1 MKSFEIKITGNAKSL
16 VDSIKSSQSAM
27 DALIKG
33 IDKADK
39 KLEVLTQTG
48 SHLSNIDKQLA
59 KLKTDYPDIFEKI
72 FPNID
77 SQINES
83 MKPILQMPE
92 LVEQIMTKVVQK
104 MKSIDNGVLK
114 VTDDDIKEL
123 GNDMRLLGE
132 TLHLEKLD
140 MGFLDGTAKAETK
153 IKRLIDVMG
162 RLVEAYYN
170 VNMATTNVD
179 VENIAQKKNGLKKS
193 KGNIKTSPVDDE
205 ENMKKE
211 LSELEKYQQ
220 ILKVINGEDI
230 KLKTTKK
237 DDLEQ
242 LKLLVAQFDEATNA
256 IKRFEAARDTD
267 SDKYKEALAEQYR
280 LAVLL
285 KNTMDDVADNGSE
298 KAVNFISSQ
307 TEKFG
312 AYSRAEELIKT
323 GFGPNLTKDIGEIFT
338 KKIEKASFSYD
349 RLTESVER
357 FYEILQKVNNDDNLT
372 DEETDALYEE
382 AEKIKNTFTSLDIRT
397 KDFFE
402 KLSLGVINTKEVIQ
416 ELTKML
422 GIELPAAMDKP
433 EEKIQKL
440 LPTSEGL
447 EKLRIIPDGDQKA
460 RISEYAEEYRVILK
474 LLEKGNIESKETVQ
488 ALRERARTLKNIIKD
503 VNPGDTTLD
512 KLLTDGYGISKDTAN
527 TVASA
532 KLSSK
537 FQIDAFKSE
546 NISNDARQEAINL
559 IHQEIVAE
567 NQLAQKKKEELEDAK
582 IKAKENE
589 EARIAAEAEAK
600 AAKEAAEA
608 ARLQAEEKEKAR
620 LAAEAEA
627 KLAHSQSNVSS
638 NNKILLYRYGRTDF
652 SDKDFAY
659 SDTMGEIVDSLKIGF
674 GGFGD
679 GMYSVVGSAVSD
691 IVQSMTKPT
700 DSNHDYFE
708 IDASKYK
715 LFINQTEEEASR
727 LQSFLMNLQKFV
739 LSAGDFRGFDD
750 DIANIDNNSLFN
762 EAKSI
767 FKQFDMKQDE
777 FNSWIQQMKQIVVD
791 NKLDSNGKFNTEDAE
806 FLKSH
811 NFGTRFMQKLGY
823 EGIVNKTGNV
833 EFDGMAQ
840 GSVIFDPNY
849 EEIIKYLEETGN
861 KSKWAADLLK
871 LFKQEAV
878 EATSSTENGDA
889 AGSSFEWLNDGVE
902 KAKRTLEEFRLLQN
916 EILGKS
922 ATAEGGSMDG
932 EAIGRYTERVETAKA
947 KLDELAKQS
956 LLTADQIKEA
966 NDIYETTIG
975 NLESKS
981 RANNDFYNNLA
992 ADNGKEPDGSYDSGY
1007 DKGYNDAYNNTR
1019 ADVEDELASLRTQ
1032 LAEARADL
1040 SRTQTSID
1048 SGTPIDTSVELQSLE
1063 KLRAKLEEVKN
1074 AIIAKNKAFNDEGT
1088 IVGQVVGKEV
1098 NALSILLTRIND
1110 VSDAITQLINNINSS
1125 SEISTGL
1132 SNVNIN
1138 VNGKVGE
1145 GSSSVDVSS
1154 ITSAIKEAIYS
1165 KDITKAGYTKLTDFN
1180 QAFDIKYD
1188 LDTEDIQYITSKLN
1202 GEIFDT
1208 IEEAMAEFNRSYKDL
1223 FINKNDYLD
1232 ILSKE
1237 DLFSKIENN
1246 SNNDDWARVVVD
1258 AINTQGN
1265 NIVQALKIIPS
1276 QNASDTINEAE
1287 LIKAFQIVAQSVAHD
1302 INPRDFF
1309 QGIIDGTIV
1318 PEQNLAQAMQTLGM
1332 LSNDLKATF
1341 SLADTGMR
1349 NLGVAI
1355 AENIV
1360 IPSRPASL
1368 DETKELAPL
1377 LDKAVD
1383 LGAAVPRI
1391 LSSFNDAEKVI
1402 ELQTRMSGKNLRS
1415 SKFNP
1420 EDLINATDKQI
1431 DGLLNTLEALSK
1443 VGLFPDF
1450 TGDNILFD
1458 KNKGFSLVDVGS
1470 KFEGWMHGNVDTFEG
1485 MVEYLKDYIYQ
1496 LASDNP
1502 FDGSKA
1508 TLSEEQAEL
1517 FNRRLSNRAA
1527 LAPEDRL
1534 VNFDTIRAQNE
1545 VQKGE
1550 GVNVKITPIMDE
1562 GAIAQVVTENVAN
1575 TPVTVKIN
1583 PEIDNQDST
1592 DKGNQIP
1599 QQKAAYDSI
1608 NNLEGAIDSTTSA
1621 INDKTQAFDNE
1632 LETVQRVIQQ
1642 EIQELDN
1649 LLNKI
1654 NDVTGA
1660 VNANA
1665 EAFQAEGNAVSES
1678 VKQATKIKEETK
1690 KKDTFDTDKEN
1701 LISVVSEYEKS
1712 LSGVQF
1718 IPDDALNKVSEM
1730 QAKLKDITNSNDLAK
1745 WKSEWDLL
1753 TESIESARKEQEE
1766 LIFEKQKNQLTG
1778 IKNTLSNSYKS
1789 AKIDATNVPEEL
1801 QEVKTGYEDIV
1812 ARINTCIKQ
1821 RKILTEEEVAG
1832 FAKEAATIKQVLD
1845 AYTEKTKVQTKNSS
1859 AYGSAFVKNATNKY
1873 DRLYSIATNDEFGV
1887 SPAVVTKAQELK
1899 SVYEQ
1904 IVSLNKSFAN
1914 TNPSEEQRI
1923 AFNRLTDEFNET
1935 YSALDKIIKSSRKL
1949 AQSGSN
1955 IFELYNDGKTEFDLS
1970 SEEGRMTALK
1980 EAVNFMSEG
1989 KAQIGEFNR
1998 ECTALNYTVKNSDG
2012 TFTEFTARIN
2022 EAGTAII
2029 ETTGKTQK
2037 STTMFG
2043 RFFDELKRK
2052 ARGIATYLISI
2063 TSFQSVWQEIRQ
2075 GITYIK
2081 EIDSALTELKKVTD
2095 ETDETYEKFLDTASK
2110 VGSEIGSTIADFTN
2124 ATADFARLGYSIEEA
2139 TKLAEAASIYK
2150 NVGDGIDSVAQATE
2164 SIISTMKAFGIEA
2177 DNSMAIVDKFNEVGN
2192 NFAISSTGIG
2202 EALQR
2207 SASALYESGNT
2218 LDESIGLITAANS
2231 VIQNP
2236 EQVGTALKT
2245 LSLRLRGAKVELE
2258 EAGEDVDG
2266 MADSVSSLQAK
2277 LLALTHGK
2285 VDIMADASTFK
2296 NTTQILREMSK
2307 AWEDM
2312 TDIERSAALELMGG
2326 KRQAN
2331 ILASI
2336 IKNYDTVDSVIE
2348 SSINSQNSAYE
2359 ENIKWMDSIEGR
2371 INKFTNALQSMWK
2384 NAINSD
2390 AVKNIISFGTA
2401 IVELIDKVGLL
2412 PSILTAAS
2420 AALSLFK
2427 GQNIF
2432 VNLNKD
2438 NNGKPGIITELIQKV
2453 KEGVPAIKEFNSL
2466 QSAEEQ
2472 AKFLNS
2478 LKETNPELASYI
2490 IKTTESA
2497 DVTKKNG
2504 VVVNNA
2510 KVSQGGYRKA
2520 LVLTKA
2526 ETIGLKI
2533 ATAALNAAITMAVSA
2548 LISFAISGITKLI
2561 NKQKDLRQSAE
2572 ETINAYK
2579 DAQNTL
2585 KSNKNTI
2592 NEISSDYE
2600 RLSKGVDDFGNN
2612 ISLTTDEYKKYNEIT
2627 NKIADMFPEMISGY
2641 TKEGNAILLCKGN
2654 VEELTKAYEAAAQ
2667 AARQAAIAGGNDVFD
2682 SAKEEYNSNPSVS
2695 WEGTGLKQKQKLA
2708 NKLVELANQGTEEEI
2723 QKFFNDL
2730 NAGNIEIDGE
2740 KYSNIE
2746 LDALFKDAGIDIY
2759 DFKSWWDDSIDVDKY
2774 KEKMRSLESFI
2785 KTSVTKINT
2794 ETSKV
2799 RSILSAYLGEDED
2812 YAKLDDETKSII
2824 NNIVSQLDSEF
2835 IFSFDNIDSLYN
2847 WISENIVG
2855 AFKDN
2860 GGKVQDA
2867 ISDFLKIDTSKLS
2880 VSDYKKEIENFKK
2893 ILSDSGISEEAQQQ
2907 ILSAFKIDDSSLTTD
2922 INHIKSLLS
2931 DKVDDIDSK
2940 INSLSVK
2947 DIQIAGEIP
2956 TTTLNSWDEL
2966 IEKIKE
2972 AKVANI
2978 GDFNIS
2984 DYSDSISSLSENI
2997 GVLQA
3002 ALEKLNSGQFT
3013 MDDYVKLIKDFPKL
3027 AKGVDVS
3034 SKSFKGLTSNLV
3046 RAIKASPKSMVK
3058 DLKALKLQLMQTGR
3072 STSDIDQLIYSL
3084 EHMPEDALDSM
3095 ITKYSTLADTI
3106 TEATEA
3112 QNELKAAMEENP
3124 NEGFETRGEAM
3135 DYMKEAMS
3143 RGEIGSESNLWNV
3156 AEKYGF
3162 TFDSAKSI
3170 NENADALAKF
3180 IATREK
3186 WFKQDD
3192 DGNYTYEGTEDFIKK
3207 VDAAVASMPELQ
3219 ELMKW
3224 DYNESTGV
3232 LDFDFKNKD
3241 WDQIVKYLS
3250 TCEGLIGLTSDEWA
3264 DMLVQVGQYFNIDW
3278 SNYNDE
3284 LEYLKKIT
3292 TEDTDNKTKVEKY
3305 GSAMQE
3311 YFGKDSSIDLANRP
3325 MVSSSKMKAKG
3336 WDVEDGSYATVFSG
3350 SYSNEGETAAI
3361 TVTPI
3366 LPDGEILTEE
3376 ELTKYATEIVNGAD
3390 PATYEFEVNGKTY
3403 TGEDIILAKHNGKD
3417 PIEEAKEYGQ
3427 ALHEAQEEY
3436 DKLRDTLNINT
3447 TIDEKGIEGLS
3458 EIKEIQ
3464 SAIQK
3469 NADGTTIIDEQAFRK
3484 ALTSAE
3490 YTEDQVNLII
3500 DKIKSLNSEV
3510 FASDTFNLNKI
3521 FTTVSTTPV
3530 IDQLLEIQELQGAIK
3545 KDAKT
3550 GLAVIDTDMFT
3561 SVLSEA
3567 GYTKTQIDELIQKI
3581 QEYENVVSVAGNT
3594 DPLGL
3599 NGASLSIDAL
3609 KASLST
3615 LGVSF
3620 DDTFGTWFDGKRD
3633 LEINVPDLVSTL
3645 KEKGWTEEA
3654 IRSYCEQLSKTNI
3667 EGFNIKVNSQEID
3680 EALAKSD
3687 DVPEEKT
3694 TNYEVTG
3701 EGATTLAGIDNT
3713 WTEVTKDKTTN
3724 YTIYE
3729 TTVKELK
3736 DKTKFNLFDPS
3747 TWADGSANV
3756 SGTANAQGN
3765 WGIPEDET
3773 SLVGELGPELLVRN
3787 GKWTTI
3793 GENGAEFT
3801 DVKKGDIIFN
3811 HKQTEE
3817 LLKNGHITGRG
3828 KAYANGT
3835 AYLEG
3840 GGTYA
3845 RYGFSGNGG
3854 YTKYD
3859 VNNSIVDSFGNA
3871 ADSISD
3877 AADKFEEVFDWFEVL
3892 LEEIENNISLMNAK
3906 LENAVGIS
3914 VKKGI
3919 YSEIIN
3925 TEQFKL
3931 QELYEGVKL
3940 YSDYANKLL
3949 AKVPDK
3955 YKEMAQNGAVAITDF
3970 LGEANEEVVDSIN
3983 NYREWAKKVS
3993 DLNQQ
3998 IEETK
4003 KTIHDT
4009 HVEAQNMIKDEYDN
4023 RISLITST
4031 NDRIQET
4038 IDLLDEE
4045 GKRSS
4050 AVMYEEMIK
4059 NSTKQLSE
4067 LQNKRA
4073 EMQNKLD
4080 EAVSLGPVNG
4090 VEKYSSQW
4098 YEMVNVISDVDSEIN
4113 DCKVALEGFQNSI
4126 NQLHWDNFEK
4136 FIDAIDNV
4144 GTEISNLGDLI
4155 DEEDVVDEIGNWT
4168 KKGITALGLY
4178 AQEMERAKYRAE
4190 QYGKEIEYLN
4200 QEYAAGKY
4208 SVDEYNEKI
4217 QELKD
4222 GQWDSIK
4229 SYESAKKSIIDL
4241 NKTRVEAIK
4250 DGIQKEIDA
4259 YSELID
4265 KKKEE
4270 LSLQKD
4276 AHDFSKQVAEQQ
4288 KNVADLQKK
4297 LAVMAG
4303 DNSASAIAQKKKLQA
4318 ELSAA
4323 KQELEEL
4330 YYNHSVEKQQEAL
4343 DKSLENYQYNK
4354 QDEMDALD
4362 ESLKNEEQVISD
4374 SYATIAANTESVA
4387 QTLAEIASQ
4396 YGITLSDSV
4405 TKPWLDGANAIGT
4418 YQEQLDTSMS
4428 SFTQQLEALKKMYAD
4443 LQAQADSTGRSMVDA
4458 INSNKS
4464 KTESSTYTPPQ
4475 STQPSTPSQPSK
4487 PSAPSA
4493 GSSVTV
4499 KKSATNFSRDGG
4511 NGTRMQSWVPGS
4523 TFTVYKVSG
4532 SEVLIGRN
4540 GGYTGWVRLSDIEG
4554 YAKGTKGV
4562 TNDQLAMLDEL
4573 GEELVLHAGKDG
4585 KLQFLT
4591 KGTSVIPSDITENLM
4606 KLGSLDPRQVLD
4618 NNRPSIGA
4626 PHIINNNMEIN
4637 MEIAEVVHIDHADN
4651 SSIPDITKAVQK
4663 QMDAYMKNIN
4673 QGLKR
4678 YTR

>member
-48 SHLSNIDKQLA
+48 SHLSDIDKQLA

-92 LVEQIMTKVVQK
+92 LVEQVMTKVVQK

-256 IKRFEAARDTD
+256 VKRFEAAKDTN

-280 LAVLL
+280 IAVLL

-312 AYSRAEELIKT
+312 AYSRAEDLIKK

-382 AEKIKNTFTSLDIRT
+382 AEKIKNTFASLDIRT

-402 KLSLGVINTKEVIQ
+402 NLSLGVINTKEVIQ
-416 ELTKML
+416 EITKMF

-627 KLAHSQSNVSS
+627 KVAHSQSNVSS

-691 IVQSMTKPT
+691 IVQSMTNPT

-715 LFINQTEEEASR
+715 LFINQTEEEAER

-922 ATAEGGSMDG
+922 AAAEGGSMDG
-932 EAIGRYTERVETAKA
+932 EAIGRYTERVEAAKA
-947 KLDELAKQS
+947 KLDELVKQS

-966 NDIYETTIG
+966 NDIYETAIG
-975 NLESKS
+975 NLDDKS
-981 RANNDFYNNLA
+981 RTNKEHYDNLSK
-992 ADNGKEPDGSYDSGY
+992 NTGSEPAGSYDSGY
-1007 DKGYNDAYNNTR
+1007 DRGYYDAR
-1019 ADVEDELASLRTQ
+1019 
-1032 LAEARADL
+1032 
-1040 SRTQTSID
+1040 
-1048 SGTPIDTSVELQSLE
+1048 
-1063 KLRAKLEEVKN
+1063 
-1074 AIIAKNKAFNDEGT
+1074 
-1088 IVGQVVGKEV
+1088 
-1098 NALSILLTRIND
+1098 
-1110 VSDAITQLINNINSS
+1110 SDADSELDNLQKQL
-1125 SEISTGL
+1125 
-1132 SNVNIN
+1132 
-1138 VNGKVGE
+1138 
-1145 GSSSVDVSS
+1145 
-1154 ITSAIKEAIYS
+1154 
-1165 KDITKAGYTKLTDFN
+1165 
-1180 QAFDIKYD
+1180 
-1188 LDTEDIQYITSKLN
+1188 
-1202 GEIFDT
+1202 
-1208 IEEAMAEFNRSYKDL
+1208 
-1223 FINKNDYLD
+1223 
-1232 ILSKE
+1232 
-1237 DLFSKIENN
+1237 
-1246 SNNDDWARVVVD
+1246 
-1258 AINTQGN
+1258 
-1265 NIVQALKIIPS
+1265 
-1276 QNASDTINEAE
+1276 NEAE
-1287 LIKAFQIVAQSVAHD
+1287 
-1302 INPRDFF
+1302 
-1309 QGIIDGTIV
+1309 
-1318 PEQNLAQAMQTLGM
+1318 
-1332 LSNDLKATF
+1332 
-1341 SLADTGMR
+1341 
-1349 NLGVAI
+1349 
-1355 AENIV
+1355 
-1360 IPSRPASL
+1360 
-1368 DETKELAPL
+1368 
-1377 LDKAVD
+1377 
-1383 LGAAVPRI
+1383 
-1391 LSSFNDAEKVI
+1391 
-1402 ELQTRMSGKNLRS
+1402 
-1415 SKFNP
+1415 
-1420 EDLINATDKQI
+1420 
-1431 DGLLNTLEALSK
+1431 
-1443 VGLFPDF
+1443 
-1450 TGDNILFD
+1450 
-1458 KNKGFSLVDVGS
+1458 
-1470 KFEGWMHGNVDTFEG
+1470 
-1485 MVEYLKDYIYQ
+1485 
-1496 LASDNP
+1496 
-1502 FDGSKA
+1502 
-1508 TLSEEQAEL
+1508 AEL

-1562 GAIAQVVTENVAN
+1562 GAIAQVVAENVAN

-1712 LSGVQF
+1712 LSDVQF

-1980 EAVNFMSEG
+1980 EAVNFMSDG

-4651 SSIPDITKAVQK
+4651 SSILDITKAVQK

>member
-92 LVEQIMTKVVQK
+92 LVEQTMTKVVQK
-104 MKSIDNGVLK
+104 MKAIDNGTLK
-114 VTDDDIKEL
+114 ATDDDIKEL
-123 GNDMRLLGE
+123 GNDMRILGE
-132 TLHLEKLD
+132 TLHLENLD
-140 MGFLDGTAKAETK
+140 MSFLDGTAKAETK

-162 RLVEAYYN
+162 KLVETYFN
-170 VNMATTNVD
+170 VNRAAANVD
-179 VENIAQKKNGLKKS
+179 MGEVTPKKKS
-193 KGNIKTSPVDDE
+193 KDEDKSELTVNALRKKVEEIK
-205 ENMKKE
+205 N
-211 LSELEKYQQ
+211 LSEKALDDDDAFDLMDKKIQSL
-220 ILKVINGEDI
+220 IKMFKV
-230 KLKTTKK
+230 
-237 DDLEQ
+237 
-242 LKLLVAQFDEATNA
+242 
-256 IKRFEAARDTD
+256 
-267 SDKYKEALAEQYR
+267 S
-280 LAVLL
+280 
-285 KNTMDDVADNGSE
+285 DDVAAKLD
-298 KAVNFISSQ
+298 
-307 TEKFG
+307 
-312 AYSRAEELIKT
+312 EELQNID
-323 GFGPNLTKDIGEIFT
+323 N
-338 KKIEKASFSYD
+338 
-349 RLTESVER
+349 SVE
-357 FYEILQKVNNDDNLT
+357 
-372 DEETDALYEE
+372 ETM
-382 AEKIKNTFTSLDIRT
+382 S
-397 KDFFE
+397 
-402 KLSLGVINTKEVIQ
+402 KLE
-416 ELTKML
+416 KML
-422 GIELPAAMDKP
+422 GNQFPKAIGNAADAADDAGK
-433 EEKIQKL
+433 KIQKL

-527 TVASA
+527 TVAST

-878 EATSSTENGDA
+878 DATSSIENGDA
-889 AGSSFEWLNDGVE
+889 AGSSFELLNDGVE

-992 ADNGKEPDGSYDSGY
+992 TDTGKEPDGSYDSGY

-1232 ILSKE
+1232 VLSKE

-1302 INPRDFF
+1302 IEPRDFF

-1318 PEQNLAQAMQTLGM
+1318 PEKNLAQAMQTLGM

-1355 AENIV
+1355 TENIV
-1360 IPSRPASL
+1360 IPSRPAYL

-1391 LSSFNDAEKVI
+1391 LSSFNDVGKVI
-1402 ELQTRMSGKNLRS
+1402 ELQTRMPGTNLRS

-1496 LASDNP
+1496 LASDSS

-1545 VQKGE
+1545 VQEGE

-1562 GAIAQVVTENVAN
+1562 GAIAQVVAENVAN

-1599 QQKAAYDSI
+1599 QQKAADDSI

-1665 EAFQAEGNAVSES
+1665 ESFQAEGNAVSES

-1998 ECTALNYTVKNSDG
+1998 ECTTLNYTVKNSDG

-2110 VGSEIGSTIADFTN
+2110 VGSEIGSTIANFTD

-2359 ENIKWMDSIEGR
+2359 ENIKWMDSIEGKMT
-2371 INKFTNALQSMWK
+2371 KFNNAVQSLWQDTLGS
-2384 NAINSD
+2384 NAIKD
-2390 AVKNIISFGTA
+2390 VVDLGTVLVKILDTIGV
-2401 IVELIDKVGLL
+2401 I
-2412 PSILTAAS
+2412 PSILGGIAIYFTAIKKNNPITMFKDLMNTIQNFSTAVTNVQTLSKAGVVFDSNSVSTYAAAVSDLS
-2420 AALSLFK
+2420 AKQQALALSSAGLTK
-2427 GQNIF
+2427 QQVAEVLAKNGCSEATIKQAVAEASLATAKATTNTITGEQLL
-2432 VNLNKD
+2432 NLAAEKD
-2438 NNGKPGIITELIQKV
+2438 
-2453 KEGVPAIKEFNSL
+2453 IKLS
-2466 QSAEEQ
+2466 EQ
-2472 AKFLNS
+2472 AVTWLTANAEAELTREKILAAIASKDLAEADGMALLAMSGLSAGAKGLGAS
-2478 LKETNPELASYI
+2478 LKTLFLSNPVGLALMAVTAITGVVSAVKRAGEK
-2490 IKTTESA
+2490 IKQTTEE
-2497 DVTKKNG
+2497 TKRAAQEVIDKYNE
-2504 VVVNNA
+2504 A
-2510 KVSQGGYRKA
+2510 KQA
-2520 LVLTKA
+2520 L
-2526 ETIGLKI
+2526 G
-2533 ATAALNAAITMAVSA
+2533 
-2548 LISFAISGITKLI
+2548 
-2561 NKQKDLRQSAE
+2561 
-2572 ETINAYK
+2572 
-2579 DAQNTL
+2579 
-2585 KSNKNTI
+2585 SNKSTI
-2592 NEISSDYE
+2592 DEISSEY
-2600 RLSKGVDDFGNN
+2600 RSLANGVDEFGNN
-2612 ISLTTDEYKKYNEIT
+2612 ISLTTDQYKRYNEIT
-2627 NKIADMFPEMISGY
+2627 NKIADMFPEMVSGF
-2641 TKEGNAILLCKGN
+2641 TAEGNAIISNKGK
-2654 VEELTKAYEAAAQ
+2654 VEELTKAYEEQAK
-2667 AARQAAIAGGNDVFD
+2667 AARNAIILGADNVFTSAKSDMDDLNEQIKAYELARQMMNGALSVEEAGDATYGGSQYLREKAIKILEDIGFEKYTGTYAGG
-2682 SAKEEYNSNPSVS
+2682 
-2695 WEGTGLKQKQKLA
+2695 GTYQSYGLKRKYNQATQEYEDAYTYEEKQVYAQRRNTFELQYNNILGERETILGKV
-2708 NKLVELANQGTEEEI
+2708 NKVME
-2723 QKFFNDL
+2723 
-2730 NAGNIEIDGE
+2730 
-2740 KYSNIE
+2740 
-2746 LDALFKDAGIDIY
+2746 
-2759 DFKSWWDDSIDVDKY
+2759 
-2774 KEKMRSLESFI
+2774 
-2785 KTSVTKINT
+2785 
-2794 ETSKV
+2794 
-2799 RSILSAYLGEDED
+2799 AYLGNSMIYSEMSD
-2812 YAKLDDETKSII
+2812 KVKSMV
-2824 NNIVSQLDSEF
+2824 NTIVSQLDPADFDYDDEKMYAYINSSILQPIYENKDNVQNALLNLLEIDSSAPAKAYSSEVSNNF
-2835 IFSFDNIDSLYN
+2835 KELIDAGIIDEKIKNKLMDQMFPDLKNIGIMQSKVKEKIQDGQKDLVDNLSVQDLKIAYNIDASNISFDELQRQINAIKPQIEKSIVQTYDTIKESIEKFNDVQKQTEEIMLDNTQVTQEYKDSL
-2847 WISENIVG
+2847 
-2855 AFKDN
+2855 
-2860 GGKVQDA
+2860 
-2867 ISDFLKIDTSKLS
+2867 TSL
-2880 VSDYKKEIENFKK
+2880 
-2893 ILSDSGISEEAQQQ
+2893 GISEADLSSCFYENNKLVVKNVGRLKQLVKASKTNISTQTVLARAQARLKYKDLYKQ
-2907 ILSAFKIDDSSLTTD
+2907 IVALTSGQL
-2922 INHIKSLLS
+2922 NNAKANR
-2931 DKVDDIDSK
+2931 VK
-2940 INSLSVK
+2940 IN
-2947 DIQIAGEIP
+2947 
-2956 TTTLNSWDEL
+2956 TL
-2966 IEKIKE
+2966 
-2972 AKVANI
+2972 
-2978 GDFNIS
+2978 
-2984 DYSDSISSLSENI
+2984 Y
-2997 GVLQA
+2997 
-3002 ALEKLNSGQFT
+3002 
-3013 MDDYVKLIKDFPKL
+3013 
-3027 AKGVDVS
+3027 
-3034 SKSFKGLTSNLV
+3034 
-3046 RAIKASPKSMVK
+3046 
-3058 DLKALKLQLMQTGR
+3058 
-3072 STSDIDQLIYSL
+3072 
-3084 EHMPEDALDSM
+3084 
-3095 ITKYSTLADTI
+3095 
-3106 TEATEA
+3106 
-3112 QNELKAAMEENP
+3112 
-3124 NEGFETRGEAM
+3124 
-3135 DYMKEAMS
+3135 
-3143 RGEIGSESNLWNV
+3143 
-3156 AEKYGF
+3156 
-3162 TFDSAKSI
+3162 
-3170 NENADALAKF
+3170 
-3180 IATREK
+3180 
-3186 WFKQDD
+3186 
-3192 DGNYTYEGTEDFIKK
+3192 
-3207 VDAAVASMPELQ
+3207 Q
-3219 ELMKW
+3219 EM
-3224 DYNESTGV
+3224 
-3232 LDFDFKNKD
+3232 
-3241 WDQIVKYLS
+3241 
-3250 TCEGLIGLTSDEWA
+3250 
-3264 DMLVQVGQYFNIDW
+3264 
-3278 SNYNDE
+3278 
-3284 LEYLKKIT
+3284 
-3292 TEDTDNKTKVEKY
+3292 
-3305 GSAMQE
+3305 
-3311 YFGKDSSIDLANRP
+3311 
-3325 MVSSSKMKAKG
+3325 
-3336 WDVEDGSYATVFSG
+3336 
-3350 SYSNEGETAAI
+3350 
-3361 TVTPI
+3361 
-3366 LPDGEILTEE
+3366 
-3376 ELTKYATEIVNGAD
+3376 
-3390 PATYEFEVNGKTY
+3390 
-3403 TGEDIILAKHNGKD
+3403 
-3417 PIEEAKEYGQ
+3417 
-3427 ALHEAQEEY
+3427 
-3436 DKLRDTLNINT
+3436 
-3447 TIDEKGIEGLS
+3447 
-3458 EIKEIQ
+3458 

-3469 NADGTTIIDEQAFRK
+3469 VISRYSLLEQQLSEVAKTYSDFEEAQSFDSDNDYMSKTEDMLTAAIKAYETADLGTETAQISIK
-3484 ALTSAE
+3484 ALVPDVEFEGLETVDEKAEKAHEYITETLNKYFTLEFDDDGAIQSAE
-3490 YTEDQVNLII
+3490 MKLGNLRKFIEDALSKNVFIGEDWQHFEWSDEFLAGLENAP
-3500 DKIKSLNSEV
+3500 DKLQYFADKMNVTKEVALAAMQEIKNKDAEWLNGDYGSLFDQIVPETLDAKLQGTITKLAELNV
-3510 FASDTFNLNKI
+3510 QFANGKLSQEEYKASTKQLNE
-3521 FTTVSTTPV
+3521 
-3530 IDQLLEIQELQGAIK
+3530 QLLEQQKAASDACQSFIEINGKMDESQK
-3545 KDAKT
+3545 KLEEYQKQLSS
-3550 GLAVIDTDMFT
+3550 GTD
-3561 SVLSEA
+3561 SNGNKLKD
-3567 GYTKTQIDELIQKI
+3567 YQITQINEQYNKELKNYEGYLEEKKELENKYGLMT
-3581 QEYENVVSVAGNT
+3581 EYTVSVA
-3594 DPLGL
+3594 LEQ
-3599 NGASLSIDAL
+3599 NGINVD
-3609 KASLST
+3609 
-3615 LGVSF
+3615 
-3620 DDTFGTWFDGKRD
+3620 
-3633 LEINVPDLVSTL
+3633 EINTELTNVKQNIQETFSSDNFKGAKQALEDTYGVIAKINDNGDIEYSVTDKTSDDQKKTL
-3645 KEKGWTEEA
+3645 EELGA
-3654 IRSYCEQLSKTNI
+3654 LNSDGTVNI
-3667 EGFNIKVNSQEID
+3667 ECLYAGLTDEQKAEVDKLETLQDKKNLID
-3680 EALAKSD
+3680 YYLSMD
-3687 DVPEEKT
+3687 
-3694 TNYEVTG
+3694 
-3701 EGATTLAGIDNT
+3701 GIDT
-3713 WTEVTKDKTTN
+3713 VQTAIDKLSDTLN
-3724 YTIYE
+3724 NIYE
-3729 TTVKELK
+3729 LLQTSPMFKANVDQGTKNTLDGLL
-3736 DKTKFNLFDPS
+3736 DKVS
-3747 TWADGSANV
+3747 SWVGEHWANFKVSVSRIFGGGKKGGDQESNGTANV
-3756 SGTANAQGN
+3756 SGSAHATGN
-3765 WGIPEDET
+3765 WGLKQNEHDA
-3773 SLVGELGPELLVRN
+3773 LVGELGME
-3787 GKWTTI
+3787 TI
-3793 GENGAEFT
+3793 VDPHTGRYYTVGNNGAELV
-3801 DVKKGDIIFN
+3801 DLPKNAIVFN

-3817 LLKNGHITGRG
+3817 LFKNGHINSRG
-3828 KAYANGT
+3828 KAYA
-3835 AYLEG
+3835 E
-3840 GGTYA
+3840 
-3845 RYGFSGNGG
+3845 
-3854 YTKYD
+3854 
-3859 VNNSIVDSFGNA
+3859 GNA
-3871 ADSISD
+3871 HVTFYPKHSISSQWEGTGYSSWDDNTYSIDSAADDISD

-3914 VKKGI
+3914 AKKGI

-3983 NYREWAKKVS
+3983 NYREWAKNVS

-4009 HVEAQNMIKDEYDN
+4009 HVESQNMIKDEYDN
-4023 RISLITST
+4023 RISLITAT

-4050 AVMYEEMIK
+4050 VVMYEEMIK

-4098 YEMVNVISDVDSEIN
+4098 YEMVNAISDVDSEIN

-4208 SVDEYNEKI
+4208 SVDEYNEKL

-4229 SYESAKKSIIDL
+4229 SYEAAKKSIIDL

-4297 LAVMAG
+4297 LTVMAG

-4323 KQELEEL
+4323 QQELEEL

-4343 DKSLENYQYNK
+4343 DKSLENYQDNK
-4354 QDEMDALD
+4354 QNEMDALD

-4418 YQEQLDTSMS
+4418 YKEQLDTSMS
-4428 SFTQQLEALKKMYAD
+4428 YFTQQLEALKKMYAD
-4443 LQAQADSTGRSMVDA
+4443 LQAQADSTGKSMIDA

-4493 GSSVTV
+4493 GASVTV

>member
-104 MKSIDNGVLK
+104 MKAIDSGTLK
-114 VTDDDIKEL
+114 ATDDDIKEL
-123 GNDMRLLGE
+123 GNDMRILGE
-132 TLHLEKLD
+132 TLHLENLD
-140 MGFLDGTAKAETK
+140 MSFLDGTAKAETK
-153 IKRLIDVMG
+153 IKRLIDTMG
-162 RLVEAYYN
+162 RLVDAYFNVNRAAAN
-170 VNMATTNVD
+170 VNMGEVLT
-179 VENIAQKKNGLKKS
+179 KKKEPKKS
-193 KGNIKTSPVDDE
+193 KNK
-205 ENMKKE
+205 
-211 LSELEKYQQ
+211 
-220 ILKVINGEDI
+220 
-230 KLKTTKK
+230 
-237 DDLEQ
+237 
-242 LKLLVAQFDEATNA
+242 
-256 IKRFEAARDTD
+256 
-267 SDKYKEALAEQYR
+267 
-280 LAVLL
+280 
-285 KNTMDDVADNGSE
+285 
-298 KAVNFISSQ
+298 
-307 TEKFG
+307 
-312 AYSRAEELIKT
+312 
-323 GFGPNLTKDIGEIFT
+323 
-338 KKIEKASFSYD
+338 
-349 RLTESVER
+349 
-357 FYEILQKVNNDDNLT
+357 
-372 DEETDALYEE
+372 
-382 AEKIKNTFTSLDIRT
+382 
-397 KDFFE
+397 
-402 KLSLGVINTKEVIQ
+402 
-416 ELTKML
+416 
-422 GIELPAAMDKP
+422 DKP
-433 EEKIQKL
+433 ELTVDALRKKVEEIKDLSKKSFDDDEAFDLMDKKIQSLIKMFKVSDDIAAKLDEELQSVDNSIEETMSKLEKLLGNQFPKAMGNAADAADDAGKKIQKL

-447 EKLRIIPDGDQKA
+447 EKLRIVPDGDQKA

-488 ALRERARTLKNIIKD
+488 ALRERAKTLKNIIKD
-503 VNPGDTTLD
+503 VNPGDITLD

-532 KLSSK
+532 KLFSK

-627 KLAHSQSNVSS
+627 KVAHSQSNVSS

-679 GMYSVVGSAVSD
+679 GMYSVVGSAVKD
-691 IVQSMTKPT
+691 IVQSMTNPT

-715 LFINQTEEEASR
+715 LFINQTEEEAER

-889 AGSSFEWLNDGVE
+889 AGSSFELLNDGVE

-966 NDIYETTIG
+966 NDIYETAIG
-975 NLESKS
+975 NLEGKS
-981 RANNDFYNNLA
+981 RTNNEHIEDLE
-992 ADNGKEPDGSYDSGY
+992 GREQVGSYDSGY
-1007 DKGYNDAYNNTR
+1007 DRGYYDAR
-1019 ADVEDELASLRTQ
+1019 SEADSELDNLRKQ
-1032 LAEARADL
+1032 LNEAEAELNRAK
-1040 SRTQTSID
+1040 TSMD

-1145 GSSSVDVSS
+1145 GASSVDVSS

-1232 ILSKE
+1232 VLSKE

-1246 SNNDDWARVVVD
+1246 SNNDDWARVIVD

-1402 ELQTRMSGKNLRS
+1402 ELQTRMSGTNLRS

-1431 DGLLNTLEALSK
+1431 DGLLNTIEALSK

-1470 KFEGWMHGNVDTFEG
+1470 KFEGWMNGNVDTFEG
-1485 MVEYLKDYIYQ
+1485 MVEYLKDYIYT
-1496 LASDNP
+1496 LASDST

-1678 VKQATKIKEETK
+1678 VKQTAKP
-1690 KKDTFDTDKEN
+1690 KEN
-1701 LISVVSEYEKS
+1701 
-1712 LSGVQF
+1712 
-1718 IPDDALNKVSEM
+1718 NKVSNTSTAATA
-1730 QAKLKDITNSNDLAK
+1730 AKAK
-1745 WKSEWDLL
+1745 QDGILNAINKEISKSY
-1753 TESIESARKEQEE
+1753 TS
-1766 LIFEKQKNQLTG
+1766 TG
-1778 IKNTLSNSYKS
+1778 ISVL
-1789 AKIDATNVPEEL
+1789 DEVPEEL
-1801 QEVKTGYEDIV
+1801 ASTKTAYDDLIDKINDYKSKGVALSDDIINGLKEE
-1812 ARINTCIKQ
+1812 ARAIKA
-1821 RKILTEEEVAG
+1821 VM
-1832 FAKEAATIKQVLD
+1832 D
-1845 AYTEKTKVQTKNSS
+1845 AYAEKTKQQAKSDKKESSEKQKPSYKNSVMNS
-1859 AYGSAFVKNATNKY
+1859 LQKKY
-1873 DRLYSIATNDEFGV
+1873 FQSYSIATGEEFAI
-1887 SPAVVTKAQELK
+1887 SPSVISAAEKLK
-1899 SVYEQ
+1899 STWEELNR
-1904 IVSLNKSFAN
+1904 LNKEIGN
-1914 TNPSEEQRI
+1914 TKPTEEQEI
-1923 AFNRLTDEFNET
+1923 AFNRLTDEFNQARKE
-1935 YSALDKIIKSSRKL
+1935 LDGIISSTRKL
-1949 AQSGSN
+1949 SEKSLGTFNLFDA
-1955 IFELYNDGKTEFDLS
+1955 EGKSEFDLTNI
-1970 SEEGRMTALK
+1970 EDRKRALL
-1980 EAVNFMSEG
+1980 EAVNTLSEG
-1989 KAQIGEFNR
+1989 KAKIGDFDAAYKE
-1998 ECTALNYTVKNSDG
+1998 LSYTVKNADG
-2012 TFTEFTARIN
+2012 KWVDMKASIN
-2022 EAGTAII
+2022 AAGTAI
-2029 ETTGKTQK
+2029 EVVAGKTK
-2037 STTMFG
+2037 SRTSAIGQFI
-2043 RFFDELKRK
+2043 DQLKGK
-2052 ARGIATYLISI
+2052 FKSIAQYLISMAGY
-2063 TSFQSVWQEIRQ
+2063 QEIIQQVRK
-2075 GITYIK
+2075 GIQYVK

-2095 ETDETYEKFLDTASK
+2095 ETDETYAQFLKTASQ

-2124 ATADFARLGYSIEEA
+2124 ATADFARLGYSISEA
-2139 TKLAEAASIYK
+2139 TELAKAASVYK
-2150 NVGDGIDSVAQATE
+2150 NVGDGIENVAQATE

-2177 DNSMAIVDKFNEVGN
+2177 EDSMEIVDKFNEVGN

-2218 LDESIGLITAANS
+2218 IDESIALITAANS
-2231 VIQNP
+2231 VVQNP

-2266 MADSVSSLQAK
+2266 MATSVSSLQEK

-2285 VDIMADASTFK
+2285 VNIMADATTFK
-2296 NTTQILREMSK
+2296 NTTQILREMST

-2312 TDIERSAALELMGG
+2312 TDIERASALELMGG

-2336 IKNYDTVDSVIE
+2336 IKNYDTVDNVIE
-2348 SSINSQNSAYE
+2348 TSLNSQNSAYE
-2359 ENIKWMDSIEGR
+2359 ENIKWMDSIEGKVT
-2371 INKFTNALQSMWK
+2371 KFTNTVQTMWK
-2384 NAINSD
+2384 NELGSD
-2390 AVKNIISFGTA
+2390 AIKTVVDIGTA
-2401 IVELIDKVGLL
+2401 LVKVVDLLGVIPTSLGAIVG
-2412 PSILTAAS
+2412 AMS
-2420 AALSLFK
+2420 AIK
-2427 GQNIF
+2427 GQNLF
-2432 VNLNKD
+2432 VNLNKGND
-2438 NNGKPGIITELIQKV
+2438 GKLGIITELIQKV

-2478 LKETNPELASYI
+2478 LKETNPELANYI
-2490 IKTTESA
+2490 TKIMESS
-2497 DVTKKNG
+2497 DVTNKNG
-2504 VVVNNA
+2504 VVTNNA
-2510 KVSQGGYRKA
+2510 EASQVGY
-2520 LVLTKA
+2520 TKSLA
-2526 ETIGLKI
+2526 KTTAQTMGLKI
-2533 ATAALNAAITMAVSA
+2533 ATVALNAAITMGIGL
-2548 LISFAISGITKLI
+2548 LISFAVSGITKLI
-2561 NKQKDLRQSAE
+2561 NKQKELKKSAE
-2572 ETINAYK
+2572 EIINTYN
-2579 DAQNTL
+2579 DA
-2585 KSNKNTI
+2585 KSKLRNNKAAI
-2592 NEISSDYE
+2592 DEISSDYE

-2667 AARQAAIAGGNDVFD
+2667 AARQAAIAGGNDVFE
-2682 SAKEEYNSNPSVS
+2682 SSKKEYSNNPNNTLGG
-2695 WEGTGLKQKQKLA
+2695 ETGTVNKKILA
-2708 NKLVELANQGTEEEI
+2708 NKLIELVNNGNEEELQQFI
-2723 QKFFNDL
+2723 GNL
-2730 NAGNIEIDGE
+2730 EREAAGVEIDG
-2740 KYSNIE
+2740 KKF
-2746 LDALFKDAGIDIY
+2746 FKVNLIDTLEDAGIEIPWNKEINAEDIQNGLQKLQS
-2759 DFKSWWDDSIDVDKY
+2759 FVKS
-2774 KEKMRSLESFI
+2774 
-2785 KTSVTKINT
+2785 SVTKINT

-2799 RSILSAYLGEDED
+2799 KSILSAYLGEDEN
-2812 YAKLDDETKSII
+2812 YAKLDDKTKSIVD
-2824 NNIVSQLDSEF
+2824 NIVSQLDSEF

-2907 ILSAFKIDDSSLTTD
+2907 ILSAFKIDDDSIKAEIDPLV
-2922 INHIKSLLS
+2922 NHTKSILK
-2931 DKVDDIDSK
+2931 DEFDNKVDDLTISDLKIIDT
-2940 INSLSVK
+2940 L
-2947 DIQIAGEIP
+2947 DIPEG
-2956 TTTLNSWDEL
+2956 TLLTWDEL
-2966 IEKIKE
+2966 LGKIQEVKSKMQSPIVNTYSSNKESVESLTEASTILNEATSDGVQLTNEQGESLKKLIGTQEGYSDAIDETNGYVVKNATLLRRLIAQKKEEQRATIRAAKSYAQLQYKNTTKQLYQLVAAMKNEYQANGKVSTSTLKNVEALRAQIAELKKTTHEYAILELKLSDVTNAYQEFEDAKNTDSELSYGDSMIEMLNTINDGFKTGQVGTEAFRTAVEALVPSSVYSDLDNFNDRMVAIHDYIDKNPLFADWFTIKDGEFSITQKNIQAFVEDAQKSGAFTQSDANGNFFLADDINSIDKFVDKINKGAEGAGITKE
-2972 AKVANI
+2972 AVIAMLTE
-2978 GDFNIS
+2978 F
-2984 DYSDSISSLSENI
+2984 
-2997 GVLQA
+2997 
-3002 ALEKLNSGQFT
+3002 
-3013 MDDYVKLIKDFPKL
+3013 
-3027 AKGVDVS
+3027 
-3034 SKSFKGLTSNLV
+3034 SKYD
-3046 RAIKASPKSMVK
+3046 ASW
-3058 DLKALKLQLMQTGR
+3058 
-3072 STSDIDQLIYSL
+3072 SDILSDLTTNSFDKEINKCT
-3084 EHMPEDALDSM
+3084 DALDNAL
-3095 ITKYSTLADTI
+3095 LAQENFIRSGGDLNSDEWKTI
-3106 TEATEA
+3106 CDNVEKAKIELDNATESANNNATTWIQLETLYSATTGEMKLTQLQADKLA
-3112 QNELKAAMEENP
+3112 QA
-3124 NEGFETRGEAM
+3124 
-3135 DYMKEAMS
+3135 
-3143 RGEIGSESNLWNV
+3143 IGLISEDQHITI
-3156 AEKYGF
+3156 E
-3162 TFDSAKSI
+3162 
-3170 NENADALAKF
+3170 
-3180 IATREK
+3180 
-3186 WFKQDD
+3186 
-3192 DGNYTYEGTEDFIKK
+3192 DGAIKLTQEQCDILNQK
-3207 VDAAVASMPELQ
+3207 LQ
-3219 ELMKW
+3219 ELEEPSIMTIQTN
-3224 DYNESTGV
+3224 Y
-3232 LDFDFKNKD
+3232 
-3241 WDQIVKYLS
+3241 DQIV
-3250 TCEGLIGLTSDEWA
+3250 A
-3264 DMLVQVGQYFNIDW
+3264 
-3278 SNYNDE
+3278 
-3284 LEYLKKIT
+3284 
-3292 TEDTDNKTKVEKY
+3292 
-3305 GSAMQE
+3305 
-3311 YFGKDSSIDLANRP
+3311 
-3325 MVSSSKMKAKG
+3325 
-3336 WDVEDGSYATVFSG
+3336 
-3350 SYSNEGETAAI
+3350 
-3361 TVTPI
+3361 
-3366 LPDGEILTEE
+3366 
-3376 ELTKYATEIVNGAD
+3376 
-3390 PATYEFEVNGKTY
+3390 
-3403 TGEDIILAKHNGKD
+3403 
-3417 PIEEAKEYGQ
+3417 
-3427 ALHEAQEEY
+3427 
-3436 DKLRDTLNINT
+3436 
-3447 TIDEKGIEGLS
+3447 
-3458 EIKEIQ
+3458 
-3464 SAIQK
+3464 
-3469 NADGTTIIDEQAFRK
+3469 
-3484 ALTSAE
+3484 
-3490 YTEDQVNLII
+3490 
-3500 DKIKSLNSEV
+3500 
-3510 FASDTFNLNKI
+3510 
-3521 FTTVSTTPV
+3521 
-3530 IDQLLEIQELQGAIK
+3530 
-3545 KDAKT
+3545 
-3550 GLAVIDTDMFT
+3550 
-3561 SVLSEA
+3561 
-3567 GYTKTQIDELIQKI
+3567 QIDELQR
-3581 QEYENVVSVAGNT
+3581 Y
-3594 DPLGL
+3594 
-3599 NGASLSIDAL
+3599 IDDKL
-3609 KASLST
+3609 TPKEE
-3615 LGVSF
+3615 
-3620 DDTFGTWFDGKRD
+3620 K
-3633 LEINVPDLVSTL
+3633 EIEAKYNITN
-3645 KEKGWTEEA
+3645 KEEA
-3654 IRSYCEQLSKTNI
+3654 KAQINDVLNPEKNEIELKYNITKTSDEQTQGDI
-3667 EGFNIKVNSQEID
+3667 EKLKDWEANGVKFKVSAEID
-3680 EALAKSD
+3680 EDAS
-3687 DVPEEKT
+3687 
-3694 TNYEVTG
+3694 N
-3701 EGATTLAGIDNT
+3701 
-3713 WTEVTKDKTTN
+3713 
-3724 YTIYE
+3724 
-3729 TTVKELK
+3729 TVKETEK
-3736 DKTKFNLFDPS
+3736 DLGKDMKPLVLPQVDEFAKETAEKILDEIAKDRTSTVYVNTVETGSNGTNTSSGIYSTTRRGRFN
-3747 TWADGSANV
+3747 
-3756 SGTANAQGN
+3756 GTANASGN
-3765 WGIPEDET
+3765 WGLEKSEHN
-3773 SLVGELGPELLVRN
+3773 SLVGELGTETVVDPHTGRYYTV
-3787 GKWTTI
+3787 GDH
-3793 GENGAEFT
+3793 GAELV
-3801 DVKKGDIIFN
+3801 DLPKDAIIFN
-3811 HKQTEE
+3811 HLQTKE
-3817 LLKNGHITGRG
+3817 LFKNGHINSRG
-3828 KAYANGT
+3828 KLTGGAYA
-3835 AYLEG
+3835 EG
-3840 GGTYA
+3840 NA
-3845 RYGFSGNGG
+3845 HYGLFDG
-3854 YTKYD
+3854 YTNYGEVFKNGSD
-3859 VNNSIVDSFGNA
+3859 NWVGAWDDTLRDLSDSADSLSGA
-3871 ADSISD
+3871 ADDISG
-3877 AADKFEEVFDWFEVL
+3877 AADKFEETFDWFAIL
-3892 LEEIENNISLMNAK
+3892 LEEIENSINLMNAQ
-3906 LENAVGIS
+3906 LENAVGINS
-3914 VKKGI
+3914 KKNIYYQILDTEYFKVKELNEGI
-3919 YSEIIN
+3919 
-3925 TEQFKL
+3925 
-3931 QELYEGVKL
+3931 KL
-3940 YSDYANKLL
+3940 YTDYSAKLL

-3955 YKEMAQNGAVAITDF
+3955 YKEMAKNGAVAITDF
-3970 LGEANEEVVDSIN
+3970 LGEANQEVVEAIN
-3983 NYREWAKKVS
+3983 NYREWANKVT

-3998 IEETK
+3998 LEETK
-4003 KTIHDT
+4003 KNISDT
-4009 HVEAQNMIKDEYDN
+4009 HVEIQNMVKDEYDN
-4023 RISLITST
+4023 RISLITAV
-4031 NDRIQET
+4031 NDSIQGT

-4045 GKRSS
+4045 GRRSS

-4073 EMQNKLD
+4073 EMQQALD
-4080 EAVSLGPVNG
+4080 KAVSSGD
-4090 VEKYSSQW
+4090 VEKGKSQW
-4098 YEMVNVISDVDSEIN
+4098 YEMVNAISDVDSEIN

-4208 SVDEYNEKI
+4208 SVDEYNEKL

-4229 SYESAKKSIIDL
+4229 SYEAAKKSIIDL

-4323 KQELEEL
+4323 QQELEEL

-4343 DKSLENYQYNK
+4343 DKSLENYQDNK
-4354 QDEMDALD
+4354 QNEMDALD

-4443 LQAQADSTGRSMVDA
+4443 LQAQADSTGKSMIDA

-4493 GSSVTV
+4493 GASVTV

-4523 TFTVYKVSG
+4523 TFTVYQVSG

>member
-92 LVEQIMTKVVQK
+92 LVEQTMTKVAQK
-104 MKSIDNGVLK
+104 MKAIDSGTLK
-114 VTDDDIKEL
+114 ATDDDIKEL
-123 GNDMRLLGE
+123 GNDMRILGE
-132 TLHLEKLD
+132 TLHLENLD
-140 MGFLDGTAKAETK
+140 MSFLDGTAKAETK
-153 IKRLIDVMG
+153 IKRLIDTMG
-162 RLVEAYYN
+162 KLVEAYFN
-170 VNMATTNVD
+170 VNRAAANVD
-179 VENIAQKKNGLKKS
+179 VGNVAQKKNVLKKS

-205 ENMKKE
+205 ENVKKE

-256 IKRFEAARDTD
+256 VKRFEAAKDTN

-312 AYSRAEELIKT
+312 AYSRAEDLIKK

-382 AEKIKNTFTSLDIRT
+382 AEKIKNTFASLDIRT

-474 LLEKGNIESKETVQ
+474 LLQQGNIESKETIS
-488 ALRERARTLKNIIKD
+488 ALRERARTLKNIIQG

-512 KLLTDGYGISKDTAN
+512 KLLTDGYGISKGTAN

-537 FQIDAFKSE
+537 FQIDEFKSE

-715 LFINQTEEEASR
+715 LFINQTEEEAER

-878 EATSSTENGDA
+878 EATSSTENGGA
-889 AGSSFEWLNDGVE
+889 AGSSFEWLNDGIE

-932 EAIGRYTERVETAKA
+932 EAIGRYTERVEAAKA

-966 NDIYETTIG
+966 NDIYETAIG
-975 NLESKS
+975 NLEDKS
-981 RANNDFYNNLA
+981 RTNKEHYDNLSE
-992 ADNGKEPDGSYDSGY
+992 NTGSEPAGSYDSGY
-1007 DKGYNDAYNNTR
+1007 DRGYYDAR
-1019 ADVEDELASLRTQ
+1019 SDADSELDNLQKQ
-1032 LAEARADL
+1032 LNEAEAELNRAKA
-1040 SRTQTSID
+1040 SID

-1088 IVGQVVGKEV
+1088 IVGQVVGKEI

-1402 ELQTRMSGKNLRS
+1402 ELQTRMPGTNLRS

-1678 VKQATKIKEETK
+1678 VKQAAKIKEETK
-1690 KKDTFDTDKEN
+1690 KKDTFDTYKEN

-1712 LSGVQF
+1712 LSDVQF

-1745 WKSEWDLL
+1745 WKSEWNLL

-1821 RKILTEEEVAG
+1821 RKILTEEEVTG

-1904 IVSLNKSFAN
+1904 IVSLNKSFTN

-1949 AQSGSN
+1949 AQNGSN
-1955 IFELYNDGKTEFDLS
+1955 IFELYNDGKIEFDLS

-1980 EAVNFMSEG
+1980 EAVNFMSDG

-2022 EAGTAII
+2022 EAGTAIV

-2081 EIDSALTELKKVTD
+2081 EIDSALTELKKVTN

-2110 VGSEIGSTIADFTN
+2110 VGSEIGSTIADFTD
-2124 ATADFARLGYSIEEA
+2124 ATADFARLGYSISEA

-2150 NVGDGIDSVAQATE
+2150 NVGDGIDSVSQATE

-2266 MADSVSSLQAK
+2266 MADSVSSLQQK

-2348 SSINSQNSAYE
+2348 ASINSQNSAYE
-2359 ENIKWMDSIEGR
+2359 ENLKWMDSIEGR
-2371 INKFTNALQSMWK
+2371 INKFTNTLQSMWK

-2420 AALSLFK
+2420 AALSAFK
-2427 GQNIF
+2427 GQNLF
-2432 VNLNKD
+2432 FNLNKD
-2438 NNGKPGIITELIQKV
+2438 SSGKLGIITELIQKV
-2453 KEGVPAIKEFNSL
+2453 KEGVPALKEFNSI
-2466 QSAEEQ
+2466 QGVENQ

-2478 LKETNPELASYI
+2478 LKETNPELAKYI
-2490 IKTTESA
+2490 TKIMSASSATTA
-2497 DVTKKNG
+2497 NG
-2504 VVVNNA
+2504 VATNIA
-2510 KVSQGGYRKA
+2510 SASQAGY
-2520 LVLTKA
+2520 TKSLIA
-2526 ETIGLKI
+2526 SKI
-2533 ATAALNAAITMAVSA
+2533 ATIALKVATVALNAALTMGISLLVSVLITAVS
-2548 LISFAISGITKLI
+2548 KWI
-2561 NKQKDLRQSAE
+2561 NKTKEEKE
-2572 ETINAYK
+2572 ETKNLTEELKKQESQI
-2579 DAQNTL
+2579 
-2585 KSNKNTI
+2585 KSN
-2592 NEISSDYE
+2592 ISSLESLKDE
-2600 RLSKGVDDFGNN
+2600 FNELSKGVDEYGNN
-2612 ISLTTDEYKKYNEIT
+2612 ISLSTEEYEKYKSIVEEILGYT
-2627 NKIADMFPEMISGY
+2627 KTLISGY
-2641 TKEGNAILLCKGN
+2641 DEEGNAIANKNNLIEKSIELLKEERKQKLLDLVTDDKLKVAYSSSKESYDKAEEGLIDVYMPSTLTYSGVKIDDNGEEHGGYIHQIDKYIEDVIGIEKNASESITEYITRNYDAVRNNIGKIIERSGQTKDGWKGLNEKQQTELLSYLNN
-2654 VEELTKAYEAAAQ
+2654 VLSGVREADSAWDSFIQTLQLVPQISTYYDKLSDSQKRFIASYINGIDDLENKTEEEVSSIKNGILSLTNAIGSDKEAQ
-2667 AARQAAIAGGNDVFD
+2667 SLIDQLFSIDSNL
-2682 SAKEEYNSNPSVS
+2682 SAKEYSDKISEIFNKLIEKGTISNDD
-2695 WEGTGLKQKQKLA
+2695 KQKIIDQLFPDLKDIEIMQTKVKEKVKDGQKD
-2708 NKLVELANQGTEEEI
+2708 LVNS
-2723 QKFFNDL
+2723 L
-2730 NAGNIEIDGE
+2730 NAQDLKIA
-2740 KYSNIE
+2740 Y
-2746 LDALFKDAGIDIY
+2746 
-2759 DFKSWWDDSIDVDKY
+2759 SIDV
-2774 KEKMRSLESFI
+2774 SNVSF
-2785 KTSVTKINT
+2785 
-2794 ETSKV
+2794 
-2799 RSILSAYLGEDED
+2799 DEL
-2812 YAKLDDETKSII
+2812 KKSI
-2824 NNIVSQLDSEF
+2824 
-2835 IFSFDNIDSLYN
+2835 
-2847 WISENIVG
+2847 
-2855 AFKDN
+2855 
-2860 GGKVQDA
+2860 QD
-2867 ISDFLKIDTSKLS
+2867 
-2880 VSDYKKEIENFKK
+2880 V
-2893 ILSDSGISEEAQQQ
+2893 
-2907 ILSAFKIDDSSLTTD
+2907 
-2922 INHIKSLLS
+2922 
-2931 DKVDDIDSK
+2931 
-2940 INSLSVK
+2940 
-2947 DIQIAGEIP
+2947 
-2956 TTTLNSWDEL
+2956 
-2966 IEKIKE
+2966 
-2972 AKVANI
+2972 KVANI

-3192 DGNYTYEGTEDFIKK
+3192 DGNYTYEGTKDFIKK

-3892 LEEIENNISLMNAK
+3892 LEEIEDNISLMNAK

-3914 VKKGI
+3914 AKKGI

-3931 QELYEGVKL
+3931 QELYEGIKL

-3970 LGEANEEVVDSIN
+3970 LGEANEEVIDSIN

-4023 RISLITST
+4023 RISLITAT

-4098 YEMVNVISDVDSEIN
+4098 YEMVNAISDVDSEIN

-4155 DEEDVVDEIGNWT
+4155 EEEDVVDEIGNWT

-4208 SVDEYNEKI
+4208 SVDEYNEKL

-4229 SYESAKKSIIDL
+4229 SYEAAKKSIIDL
-4241 NKTRVEAIK
+4241 NKTRVDAIK

-4323 KQELEEL
+4323 QQELEEL

-4343 DKSLENYQYNK
+4343 DKSLENYQDNK

-4362 ESLKNEEQVISD
+4362 ESLKNEEQVIYD

-4464 KTESSTYTPPQ
+4464 KTESATYTPPQ

-4493 GSSVTV
+4493 GASVTV

-4523 TFTVYKVSG
+4523 TFTVYQVSG

>member
-92 LVEQIMTKVVQK
+92 LVEQTMTKVAQK
-104 MKSIDNGVLK
+104 MKAIDSGTLK
-114 VTDDDIKEL
+114 ATDDDIKEL
-123 GNDMRLLGE
+123 GNDMRILGE
-132 TLHLEKLD
+132 TLHLENLD
-140 MGFLDGTAKAETK
+140 MSFLDGTAKAETK
-153 IKRLIDVMG
+153 IKRLIDTMG
-162 RLVEAYYN
+162 KLVEAYFNVNRAAAN
-170 VNMATTNVD
+170 VNMGEVVT
-179 VENIAQKKNGLKKS
+179 KKKEPKKS
-193 KGNIKTSPVDDE
+193 KNK
-205 ENMKKE
+205 
-211 LSELEKYQQ
+211 
-220 ILKVINGEDI
+220 
-230 KLKTTKK
+230 
-237 DDLEQ
+237 
-242 LKLLVAQFDEATNA
+242 
-256 IKRFEAARDTD
+256 
-267 SDKYKEALAEQYR
+267 
-280 LAVLL
+280 
-285 KNTMDDVADNGSE
+285 
-298 KAVNFISSQ
+298 
-307 TEKFG
+307 
-312 AYSRAEELIKT
+312 
-323 GFGPNLTKDIGEIFT
+323 
-338 KKIEKASFSYD
+338 
-349 RLTESVER
+349 
-357 FYEILQKVNNDDNLT
+357 
-372 DEETDALYEE
+372 
-382 AEKIKNTFTSLDIRT
+382 
-397 KDFFE
+397 
-402 KLSLGVINTKEVIQ
+402 
-416 ELTKML
+416 
-422 GIELPAAMDKP
+422 DKP
-433 EEKIQKL
+433 ELTVDALRKKVEEIKDLSKKSFDDDEAFDLMDKKIQSLIKMFKVSDDIAAKLDEELQSVDNSIEETMSKLEKLLGNQFPKAMGNAADAADDAGKKIQKL

-627 KLAHSQSNVSS
+627 KVAHSQSNVSS

-878 EATSSTENGDA
+878 EATSSAENGDA

-922 ATAEGGSMDG
+922 AAAEGGSMDG
-932 EAIGRYTERVETAKA
+932 EAIGRYTERVEAAKA

-966 NDIYETTIG
+966 NDIYETAIG
-975 NLESKS
+975 NIEDKS
-981 RANNDFYNNLA
+981 RTNKEHYDNLSE
-992 ADNGKEPDGSYDSGY
+992 NTGSEPAGSYDSGY
-1007 DKGYNDAYNNTR
+1007 DRGYYDAR
-1019 ADVEDELASLRTQ
+1019 SDADSELDNLQKQ
-1032 LAEARADL
+1032 LNEAEAELNRAKA
-1040 SRTQTSID
+1040 SID
-1048 SGTPIDTSVELQSLE
+1048 SSTHIDTSVELQSLE

-1088 IVGQVVGKEV
+1088 IVGQVVGKEI

-1188 LDTEDIQYITSKLN
+1188 LDTGDIQNITSKLT

-1223 FINKNDYLD
+1223 FINKNDYWD
-1232 ILSKE
+1232 VLSKE

-1302 INPRDFF
+1302 IEPRDFF

-1355 AENIV
+1355 TENIV
-1360 IPSRPASL
+1360 IPSRPAYL

-1391 LSSFNDAEKVI
+1391 LSSFNDVGKVI
-1402 ELQTRMSGKNLRS
+1402 ELQTRMPGTNLRS

-1496 LASDNP
+1496 LASDST

-1545 VQKGE
+1545 VQEGE

-1562 GAIAQVVTENVAN
+1562 GAIAQVVAENVAN

-1599 QQKAAYDSI
+1599 QQKAADDSI
-1608 NNLEGAIDSTTSA
+1608 NNLEGEIDSTTSA

-1678 VKQATKIKEETK
+1678 VKQTAKIKEETK

-1712 LSGVQF
+1712 LSDVQF

-1753 TESIESARKEQEE
+1753 TESIESARKKQEE

-1778 IKNTLSNSYKS
+1778 IKNTLSNSYNS

-1812 ARINTCIKQ
+1812 ARINTCIRQ

-1949 AQSGSN
+1949 AQNGSN
-1955 IFELYNDGKTEFDLS
+1955 IFELYNDGKIEFDLS

-1998 ECTALNYTVKNSDG
+1998 GCTVLNYTVKNSDG

-2022 EAGTAII
+2022 EAGTAIV

-2043 RFFDELKRK
+2043 RFFDELKKK

-2063 TSFQSVWQEIRQ
+2063 TSFQRVWQEIRQ

-2110 VGSEIGSTIADFTN
+2110 VGSEIGSTIANFTD

-2150 NVGDGIDSVAQATE
+2150 NVGDGIDSVSQATE

-2177 DNSMAIVDKFNEVGN
+2177 ENSMSIVDKFNEVGN

-2218 LDESIGLITAANS
+2218 IDESIALITAANS
-2231 VIQNP
+2231 VVQNP
-2236 EQVGTALKT
+2236 EQVGK
-2245 LSLRLRGAKVELE
+2245 
-2258 EAGEDVDG
+2258 
-2266 MADSVSSLQAK
+2266 
-2277 LLALTHGK
+2277 
-2285 VDIMADASTFK
+2285 
-2296 NTTQILREMSK
+2296 
-2307 AWEDM
+2307 
-2312 TDIERSAALELMGG
+2312 
-2326 KRQAN
+2326 
-2331 ILASI
+2331 
-2336 IKNYDTVDSVIE
+2336 
-2348 SSINSQNSAYE
+2348 
-2359 ENIKWMDSIEGR
+2359 
-2371 INKFTNALQSMWK
+2371 
-2384 NAINSD
+2384 
-2390 AVKNIISFGTA
+2390 
-2401 IVELIDKVGLL
+2401 
-2412 PSILTAAS
+2412 
-2420 AALSLFK
+2420 
-2427 GQNIF
+2427 
-2432 VNLNKD
+2432 
-2438 NNGKPGIITELIQKV
+2438 
-2453 KEGVPAIKEFNSL
+2453 
-2466 QSAEEQ
+2466 
-2472 AKFLNS
+2472 
-2478 LKETNPELASYI
+2478 
-2490 IKTTESA
+2490 
-2497 DVTKKNG
+2497 
-2504 VVVNNA
+2504 
-2510 KVSQGGYRKA
+2510 
-2520 LVLTKA
+2520 
-2526 ETIGLKI
+2526 
-2533 ATAALNAAITMAVSA
+2533 
-2548 LISFAISGITKLI
+2548 
-2561 NKQKDLRQSAE
+2561 
-2572 ETINAYK
+2572 
-2579 DAQNTL
+2579 
-2585 KSNKNTI
+2585 
-2592 NEISSDYE
+2592 
-2600 RLSKGVDDFGNN
+2600 
-2612 ISLTTDEYKKYNEIT
+2612 
-2627 NKIADMFPEMISGY
+2627 
-2641 TKEGNAILLCKGN
+2641 
-2654 VEELTKAYEAAAQ
+2654 
-2667 AARQAAIAGGNDVFD
+2667 
-2682 SAKEEYNSNPSVS
+2682 
-2695 WEGTGLKQKQKLA
+2695 
-2708 NKLVELANQGTEEEI
+2708 
-2723 QKFFNDL
+2723 
-2730 NAGNIEIDGE
+2730 
-2740 KYSNIE
+2740 
-2746 LDALFKDAGIDIY
+2746 
-2759 DFKSWWDDSIDVDKY
+2759 
-2774 KEKMRSLESFI
+2774 
-2785 KTSVTKINT
+2785 
-2794 ETSKV
+2794 
-2799 RSILSAYLGEDED
+2799 
-2812 YAKLDDETKSII
+2812 
-2824 NNIVSQLDSEF
+2824 
-2835 IFSFDNIDSLYN
+2835 
-2847 WISENIVG
+2847 
-2855 AFKDN
+2855 
-2860 GGKVQDA
+2860 
-2867 ISDFLKIDTSKLS
+2867 
-2880 VSDYKKEIENFKK
+2880 
-2893 ILSDSGISEEAQQQ
+2893 
-2907 ILSAFKIDDSSLTTD
+2907 
-2922 INHIKSLLS
+2922 
-2931 DKVDDIDSK
+2931 
-2940 INSLSVK
+2940 
-2947 DIQIAGEIP
+2947 
-2956 TTTLNSWDEL
+2956 
-2966 IEKIKE
+2966 
-2972 AKVANI
+2972 
-2978 GDFNIS
+2978 
-2984 DYSDSISSLSENI
+2984 
-2997 GVLQA
+2997 
-3002 ALEKLNSGQFT
+3002 
-3013 MDDYVKLIKDFPKL
+3013 
-3027 AKGVDVS
+3027 
-3034 SKSFKGLTSNLV
+3034 
-3046 RAIKASPKSMVK
+3046 
-3058 DLKALKLQLMQTGR
+3058 
-3072 STSDIDQLIYSL
+3072 
-3084 EHMPEDALDSM
+3084 
-3095 ITKYSTLADTI
+3095 
-3106 TEATEA
+3106 
-3112 QNELKAAMEENP
+3112 
-3124 NEGFETRGEAM
+3124 
-3135 DYMKEAMS
+3135 
-3143 RGEIGSESNLWNV
+3143 
-3156 AEKYGF
+3156 
-3162 TFDSAKSI
+3162 
-3170 NENADALAKF
+3170 
-3180 IATREK
+3180 
-3186 WFKQDD
+3186 
-3192 DGNYTYEGTEDFIKK
+3192 
-3207 VDAAVASMPELQ
+3207 
-3219 ELMKW
+3219 
-3224 DYNESTGV
+3224 
-3232 LDFDFKNKD
+3232 
-3241 WDQIVKYLS
+3241 
-3250 TCEGLIGLTSDEWA
+3250 
-3264 DMLVQVGQYFNIDW
+3264 
-3278 SNYNDE
+3278 
-3284 LEYLKKIT
+3284 
-3292 TEDTDNKTKVEKY
+3292 
-3305 GSAMQE
+3305 
-3311 YFGKDSSIDLANRP
+3311 
-3325 MVSSSKMKAKG
+3325 
-3336 WDVEDGSYATVFSG
+3336 
-3350 SYSNEGETAAI
+3350 
-3361 TVTPI
+3361 
-3366 LPDGEILTEE
+3366 
-3376 ELTKYATEIVNGAD
+3376 
-3390 PATYEFEVNGKTY
+3390 
-3403 TGEDIILAKHNGKD
+3403 
-3417 PIEEAKEYGQ
+3417 
-3427 ALHEAQEEY
+3427 
-3436 DKLRDTLNINT
+3436 
-3447 TIDEKGIEGLS
+3447 
-3458 EIKEIQ
+3458 
-3464 SAIQK
+3464 
-3469 NADGTTIIDEQAFRK
+3469 
-3484 ALTSAE
+3484 
-3490 YTEDQVNLII
+3490 
-3500 DKIKSLNSEV
+3500 
-3510 FASDTFNLNKI
+3510 
-3521 FTTVSTTPV
+3521 
-3530 IDQLLEIQELQGAIK
+3530 
-3545 KDAKT
+3545 
-3550 GLAVIDTDMFT
+3550 
-3561 SVLSEA
+3561 
-3567 GYTKTQIDELIQKI
+3567 
-3581 QEYENVVSVAGNT
+3581 
-3594 DPLGL
+3594 
-3599 NGASLSIDAL
+3599 
-3609 KASLST
+3609 
-3615 LGVSF
+3615 
-3620 DDTFGTWFDGKRD
+3620 
-3633 LEINVPDLVSTL
+3633 
-3645 KEKGWTEEA
+3645 
-3654 IRSYCEQLSKTNI
+3654 
-3667 EGFNIKVNSQEID
+3667 
-3680 EALAKSD
+3680 
-3687 DVPEEKT
+3687 
-3694 TNYEVTG
+3694 
-3701 EGATTLAGIDNT
+3701 
-3713 WTEVTKDKTTN
+3713 
-3724 YTIYE
+3724 
-3729 TTVKELK
+3729 
-3736 DKTKFNLFDPS
+3736 
-3747 TWADGSANV
+3747 
-3756 SGTANAQGN
+3756 
-3765 WGIPEDET
+3765 
-3773 SLVGELGPELLVRN
+3773 
-3787 GKWTTI
+3787 
-3793 GENGAEFT
+3793 
-3801 DVKKGDIIFN
+3801 
-3811 HKQTEE
+3811 
-3817 LLKNGHITGRG
+3817 
-3828 KAYANGT
+3828 
-3835 AYLEG
+3835 
-3840 GGTYA
+3840 
-3845 RYGFSGNGG
+3845 
-3854 YTKYD
+3854 
-3859 VNNSIVDSFGNA
+3859 
-3871 ADSISD
+3871 
-3877 AADKFEEVFDWFEVL
+3877 
-3892 LEEIENNISLMNAK
+3892 
-3906 LENAVGIS
+3906 
-3914 VKKGI
+3914 
-3919 YSEIIN
+3919 
-3925 TEQFKL
+3925 
-3931 QELYEGVKL
+3931 
-3940 YSDYANKLL
+3940 
-3949 AKVPDK
+3949 
-3955 YKEMAQNGAVAITDF
+3955 
-3970 LGEANEEVVDSIN
+3970 
-3983 NYREWAKKVS
+3983 
-3993 DLNQQ
+3993 
-3998 IEETK
+3998 
-4003 KTIHDT
+4003 
-4009 HVEAQNMIKDEYDN
+4009 
-4023 RISLITST
+4023 
-4031 NDRIQET
+4031 
-4038 IDLLDEE
+4038 
-4045 GKRSS
+4045 
-4050 AVMYEEMIK
+4050 
-4059 NSTKQLSE
+4059 
-4067 LQNKRA
+4067 
-4073 EMQNKLD
+4073 
-4080 EAVSLGPVNG
+4080 
-4090 VEKYSSQW
+4090 
-4098 YEMVNVISDVDSEIN
+4098 
-4113 DCKVALEGFQNSI
+4113 
-4126 NQLHWDNFEK
+4126 
-4136 FIDAIDNV
+4136 
-4144 GTEISNLGDLI
+4144 
-4155 DEEDVVDEIGNWT
+4155 
-4168 KKGITALGLY
+4168 
-4178 AQEMERAKYRAE
+4178 
-4190 QYGKEIEYLN
+4190 
-4200 QEYAAGKY
+4200 
-4208 SVDEYNEKI
+4208 
-4217 QELKD
+4217 
-4222 GQWDSIK
+4222 
-4229 SYESAKKSIIDL
+4229 
-4241 NKTRVEAIK
+4241 
-4250 DGIQKEIDA
+4250 
-4259 YSELID
+4259 
-4265 KKKEE
+4265 
-4270 LSLQKD
+4270 
-4276 AHDFSKQVAEQQ
+4276 
-4288 KNVADLQKK
+4288 
-4297 LAVMAG
+4297 
-4303 DNSASAIAQKKKLQA
+4303 
-4318 ELSAA
+4318 
-4323 KQELEEL
+4323 
-4330 YYNHSVEKQQEAL
+4330 
-4343 DKSLENYQYNK
+4343 
-4354 QDEMDALD
+4354 
-4362 ESLKNEEQVISD
+4362 
-4374 SYATIAANTESVA
+4374 
-4387 QTLAEIASQ
+4387 
-4396 YGITLSDSV
+4396 
-4405 TKPWLDGANAIGT
+4405 
-4418 YQEQLDTSMS
+4418 
-4428 SFTQQLEALKKMYAD
+4428 
-4443 LQAQADSTGRSMVDA
+4443 
-4458 INSNKS
+4458 
-4464 KTESSTYTPPQ
+4464 
-4475 STQPSTPSQPSK
+4475 
-4487 PSAPSA
+4487 
-4493 GSSVTV
+4493 
-4499 KKSATNFSRDGG
+4499 
-4511 NGTRMQSWVPGS
+4511 
-4523 TFTVYKVSG
+4523 
-4532 SEVLIGRN
+4532 
-4540 GGYTGWVRLSDIEG
+4540 
-4554 YAKGTKGV
+4554 
-4562 TNDQLAMLDEL
+4562 
-4573 GEELVLHAGKDG
+4573 
-4585 KLQFLT
+4585 
-4591 KGTSVIPSDITENLM
+4591 
-4606 KLGSLDPRQVLD
+4606 
-4618 NNRPSIGA
+4618 
-4626 PHIINNNMEIN
+4626 
-4637 MEIAEVVHIDHADN
+4637 
-4651 SSIPDITKAVQK
+4651 
-4663 QMDAYMKNIN
+4663 
-4673 QGLKR
+4673 
-4678 YTR
+4678 

>member
-16 VDSIKSSQSAM
+16 VDSIKSSQSAI

-132 TLHLEKLD
+132 TLHLENLD
-140 MGFLDGTAKAETK
+140 MSFLDGTAKAETK
-153 IKRLIDVMG
+153 IKRLIDTMG
-162 RLVEAYYN
+162 KLVEAYFN
-170 VNMATTNVD
+170 VNRAAANVD
-179 VENIAQKKNGLKKS
+179 VENVAQKKNGSKKS

-205 ENMKKE
+205 ENMNKE

-256 IKRFEAARDTD
+256 VKRFEAAKDTK

-312 AYSRAEELIKT
+312 AYSRAEDLIKT

-382 AEKIKNTFTSLDIRT
+382 AEKIKNTFASLDIRT

-474 LLEKGNIESKETVQ
+474 LLQQGNIESKETIS
-488 ALRERARTLKNIIKD
+488 ALRERARTLKNIIQD

-512 KLLTDGYGISKDTAN
+512 KLLTDSYGISKGTAN

-627 KLAHSQSNVSS
+627 KVAHSQSNVSS

-679 GMYSVVGSAVSD
+679 GMYSVVGSAVKD

-715 LFINQTEEEASR
+715 LFINQTEEEAER

-878 EATSSTENGDA
+878 DATSSTENGDA
-889 AGSSFEWLNDGVE
+889 AGSSFELLNDGVE

-932 EAIGRYTERVETAKA
+932 EAIGRYTERVETAKS

-992 ADNGKEPDGSYDSGY
+992 ADTSKEPDGSYDSGY

-1088 IVGQVVGKEV
+1088 IVGQIVGKEV

-1232 ILSKE
+1232 VLSKE

-1246 SNNDDWARVVVD
+1246 SNNDDWARVIVD

-1302 INPRDFF
+1302 IEPRDFF

-1341 SLADTGMR
+1341 SLADTGAR

-1402 ELQTRMSGKNLRS
+1402 ELQTRMSGTNLRS

-1458 KNKGFSLVDVGS
+1458 KNKGFSLVDVES
-1470 KFEGWMHGNVDTFEG
+1470 KFKGWMHGNVDTFEG

-1496 LASDNP
+1496 LASDSP

-1678 VKQATKIKEETK
+1678 VKQTAKPKENNKVSNTSTPTK
-1690 KKDTFDTDKEN
+1690 KVTSSQTDKETTSAATAAKAKQDGILN
-1701 LISVVSEYEKS
+1701 AIKQEISK
-1712 LSGVQF
+1712 
-1718 IPDDALNKVSEM
+1718 
-1730 QAKLKDITNSNDLAK
+1730 
-1745 WKSEWDLL
+1745 
-1753 TESIESARKEQEE
+1753 
-1766 LIFEKQKNQLTG
+1766 
-1778 IKNTLSNSYKS
+1778 SYKS
-1789 AKIDATNVPEEL
+1789 IGISVLDEVPEEL
-1801 QEVKTGYEDIV
+1801 ASTKTAYDALIDKINDYKSKGVALSDDIINGLKEE
-1812 ARINTCIKQ
+1812 ARAIKA
-1821 RKILTEEEVAG
+1821 VM
-1832 FAKEAATIKQVLD
+1832 D
-1845 AYTEKTKVQTKNSS
+1845 AYAEKTKQQAKSDKKESSEKQKPSYKNSVMNSLQKKYFQSYSLATGEEFAISPSVIS
-1859 AYGSAFVKNATNKY
+1859 AAEK
-1873 DRLYSIATNDEFGV
+1873 
-1887 SPAVVTKAQELK
+1887 LK
-1899 SVYEQ
+1899 STWEELNR
-1904 IVSLNKSFAN
+1904 LNKEIGN
-1914 TNPSEEQRI
+1914 TKPTEEQEI
-1923 AFNRLTDEFNET
+1923 AFNRLTDEFNQARKE
-1935 YSALDKIIKSSRKL
+1935 LDGIISSTRKL
-1949 AQSGSN
+1949 SEKSLGTFNLFDA
-1955 IFELYNDGKTEFDLS
+1955 EGKSEFDLTNI
-1970 SEEGRMTALK
+1970 EDRKRALL
-1980 EAVNFMSEG
+1980 EAVNTLSEG
-1989 KAQIGEFNR
+1989 KAKIGDFDAAYKE
-1998 ECTALNYTVKNSDG
+1998 LSYTVKNADG
-2012 TFTEFTARIN
+2012 KWVDMKASIN
-2022 EAGTAII
+2022 AAGTAI
-2029 ETTGKTQK
+2029 EVVAGKTK
-2037 STTMFG
+2037 SRTSAIGQFI
-2043 RFFDELKRK
+2043 DQLKGK
-2052 ARGIATYLISI
+2052 FKSIAQYLISMAGY
-2063 TSFQSVWQEIRQ
+2063 QEIIQQVRK
-2075 GITYIK
+2075 GIQYVK

-2110 VGSEIGSTIADFTN
+2110 VGSEIGSTIANFTD
-2124 ATADFARLGYSIEEA
+2124 ATADFARLGYSISEA
-2139 TKLAEAASIYK
+2139 TELAKAASVYK

-2177 DNSMAIVDKFNEVGN
+2177 DNSMAIVDKFNEVG
-2192 NFAISSTGIG
+2192 
-2202 EALQR
+2202 
-2207 SASALYESGNT
+2207 
-2218 LDESIGLITAANS
+2218 
-2231 VIQNP
+2231 
-2236 EQVGTALKT
+2236 K
-2245 LSLRLRGAKVELE
+2245 
-2258 EAGEDVDG
+2258 
-2266 MADSVSSLQAK
+2266 
-2277 LLALTHGK
+2277 
-2285 VDIMADASTFK
+2285 
-2296 NTTQILREMSK
+2296 
-2307 AWEDM
+2307 
-2312 TDIERSAALELMGG
+2312 
-2326 KRQAN
+2326 
-2331 ILASI
+2331 
-2336 IKNYDTVDSVIE
+2336 
-2348 SSINSQNSAYE
+2348 
-2359 ENIKWMDSIEGR
+2359 
-2371 INKFTNALQSMWK
+2371 
-2384 NAINSD
+2384 
-2390 AVKNIISFGTA
+2390 
-2401 IVELIDKVGLL
+2401 
-2412 PSILTAAS
+2412 
-2420 AALSLFK
+2420 
-2427 GQNIF
+2427 
-2432 VNLNKD
+2432 
-2438 NNGKPGIITELIQKV
+2438 
-2453 KEGVPAIKEFNSL
+2453 
-2466 QSAEEQ
+2466 
-2472 AKFLNS
+2472 
-2478 LKETNPELASYI
+2478 
-2490 IKTTESA
+2490 
-2497 DVTKKNG
+2497 
-2504 VVVNNA
+2504 
-2510 KVSQGGYRKA
+2510 
-2520 LVLTKA
+2520 
-2526 ETIGLKI
+2526 
-2533 ATAALNAAITMAVSA
+2533 
-2548 LISFAISGITKLI
+2548 
-2561 NKQKDLRQSAE
+2561 
-2572 ETINAYK
+2572 
-2579 DAQNTL
+2579 
-2585 KSNKNTI
+2585 
-2592 NEISSDYE
+2592 
-2600 RLSKGVDDFGNN
+2600 
-2612 ISLTTDEYKKYNEIT
+2612 
-2627 NKIADMFPEMISGY
+2627 
-2641 TKEGNAILLCKGN
+2641 
-2654 VEELTKAYEAAAQ
+2654 
-2667 AARQAAIAGGNDVFD
+2667 
-2682 SAKEEYNSNPSVS
+2682 
-2695 WEGTGLKQKQKLA
+2695 
-2708 NKLVELANQGTEEEI
+2708 
-2723 QKFFNDL
+2723 
-2730 NAGNIEIDGE
+2730 
-2740 KYSNIE
+2740 
-2746 LDALFKDAGIDIY
+2746 
-2759 DFKSWWDDSIDVDKY
+2759 
-2774 KEKMRSLESFI
+2774 
-2785 KTSVTKINT
+2785 
-2794 ETSKV
+2794 
-2799 RSILSAYLGEDED
+2799 
-2812 YAKLDDETKSII
+2812 
-2824 NNIVSQLDSEF
+2824 
-2835 IFSFDNIDSLYN
+2835 
-2847 WISENIVG
+2847 
-2855 AFKDN
+2855 
-2860 GGKVQDA
+2860 
-2867 ISDFLKIDTSKLS
+2867 
-2880 VSDYKKEIENFKK
+2880 
-2893 ILSDSGISEEAQQQ
+2893 
-2907 ILSAFKIDDSSLTTD
+2907 
-2922 INHIKSLLS
+2922 
-2931 DKVDDIDSK
+2931 
-2940 INSLSVK
+2940 
-2947 DIQIAGEIP
+2947 
-2956 TTTLNSWDEL
+2956 
-2966 IEKIKE
+2966 
-2972 AKVANI
+2972 
-2978 GDFNIS
+2978 
-2984 DYSDSISSLSENI
+2984 
-2997 GVLQA
+2997 
-3002 ALEKLNSGQFT
+3002 
-3013 MDDYVKLIKDFPKL
+3013 
-3027 AKGVDVS
+3027 
-3034 SKSFKGLTSNLV
+3034 
-3046 RAIKASPKSMVK
+3046 
-3058 DLKALKLQLMQTGR
+3058 
-3072 STSDIDQLIYSL
+3072 
-3084 EHMPEDALDSM
+3084 
-3095 ITKYSTLADTI
+3095 
-3106 TEATEA
+3106 
-3112 QNELKAAMEENP
+3112 
-3124 NEGFETRGEAM
+3124 
-3135 DYMKEAMS
+3135 
-3143 RGEIGSESNLWNV
+3143 
-3156 AEKYGF
+3156 
-3162 TFDSAKSI
+3162 
-3170 NENADALAKF
+3170 
-3180 IATREK
+3180 
-3186 WFKQDD
+3186 
-3192 DGNYTYEGTEDFIKK
+3192 
-3207 VDAAVASMPELQ
+3207 
-3219 ELMKW
+3219 
-3224 DYNESTGV
+3224 
-3232 LDFDFKNKD
+3232 
-3241 WDQIVKYLS
+3241 
-3250 TCEGLIGLTSDEWA
+3250 
-3264 DMLVQVGQYFNIDW
+3264 
-3278 SNYNDE
+3278 
-3284 LEYLKKIT
+3284 
-3292 TEDTDNKTKVEKY
+3292 
-3305 GSAMQE
+3305 
-3311 YFGKDSSIDLANRP
+3311 
-3325 MVSSSKMKAKG
+3325 
-3336 WDVEDGSYATVFSG
+3336 
-3350 SYSNEGETAAI
+3350 
-3361 TVTPI
+3361 
-3366 LPDGEILTEE
+3366 
-3376 ELTKYATEIVNGAD
+3376 
-3390 PATYEFEVNGKTY
+3390 
-3403 TGEDIILAKHNGKD
+3403 
-3417 PIEEAKEYGQ
+3417 
-3427 ALHEAQEEY
+3427 
-3436 DKLRDTLNINT
+3436 
-3447 TIDEKGIEGLS
+3447 
-3458 EIKEIQ
+3458 
-3464 SAIQK
+3464 
-3469 NADGTTIIDEQAFRK
+3469 
-3484 ALTSAE
+3484 
-3490 YTEDQVNLII
+3490 
-3500 DKIKSLNSEV
+3500 
-3510 FASDTFNLNKI
+3510 
-3521 FTTVSTTPV
+3521 
-3530 IDQLLEIQELQGAIK
+3530 
-3545 KDAKT
+3545 
-3550 GLAVIDTDMFT
+3550 
-3561 SVLSEA
+3561 
-3567 GYTKTQIDELIQKI
+3567 
-3581 QEYENVVSVAGNT
+3581 
-3594 DPLGL
+3594 
-3599 NGASLSIDAL
+3599 
-3609 KASLST
+3609 
-3615 LGVSF
+3615 
-3620 DDTFGTWFDGKRD
+3620 
-3633 LEINVPDLVSTL
+3633 
-3645 KEKGWTEEA
+3645 
-3654 IRSYCEQLSKTNI
+3654 
-3667 EGFNIKVNSQEID
+3667 
-3680 EALAKSD
+3680 
-3687 DVPEEKT
+3687 
-3694 TNYEVTG
+3694 
-3701 EGATTLAGIDNT
+3701 
-3713 WTEVTKDKTTN
+3713 
-3724 YTIYE
+3724 
-3729 TTVKELK
+3729 
-3736 DKTKFNLFDPS
+3736 
-3747 TWADGSANV
+3747 
-3756 SGTANAQGN
+3756 
-3765 WGIPEDET
+3765 
-3773 SLVGELGPELLVRN
+3773 
-3787 GKWTTI
+3787 
-3793 GENGAEFT
+3793 
-3801 DVKKGDIIFN
+3801 
-3811 HKQTEE
+3811 
-3817 LLKNGHITGRG
+3817 
-3828 KAYANGT
+3828 
-3835 AYLEG
+3835 
-3840 GGTYA
+3840 
-3845 RYGFSGNGG
+3845 
-3854 YTKYD
+3854 
-3859 VNNSIVDSFGNA
+3859 
-3871 ADSISD
+3871 
-3877 AADKFEEVFDWFEVL
+3877 
-3892 LEEIENNISLMNAK
+3892 
-3906 LENAVGIS
+3906 
-3914 VKKGI
+3914 
-3919 YSEIIN
+3919 
-3925 TEQFKL
+3925 
-3931 QELYEGVKL
+3931 
-3940 YSDYANKLL
+3940 
-3949 AKVPDK
+3949 
-3955 YKEMAQNGAVAITDF
+3955 
-3970 LGEANEEVVDSIN
+3970 
-3983 NYREWAKKVS
+3983 
-3993 DLNQQ
+3993 
-3998 IEETK
+3998 
-4003 KTIHDT
+4003 
-4009 HVEAQNMIKDEYDN
+4009 
-4023 RISLITST
+4023 
-4031 NDRIQET
+4031 
-4038 IDLLDEE
+4038 
-4045 GKRSS
+4045 
-4050 AVMYEEMIK
+4050 
-4059 NSTKQLSE
+4059 
-4067 LQNKRA
+4067 
-4073 EMQNKLD
+4073 
-4080 EAVSLGPVNG
+4080 
-4090 VEKYSSQW
+4090 
-4098 YEMVNVISDVDSEIN
+4098 
-4113 DCKVALEGFQNSI
+4113 
-4126 NQLHWDNFEK
+4126 
-4136 FIDAIDNV
+4136 
-4144 GTEISNLGDLI
+4144 
-4155 DEEDVVDEIGNWT
+4155 
-4168 KKGITALGLY
+4168 
-4178 AQEMERAKYRAE
+4178 
-4190 QYGKEIEYLN
+4190 
-4200 QEYAAGKY
+4200 
-4208 SVDEYNEKI
+4208 
-4217 QELKD
+4217 
-4222 GQWDSIK
+4222 
-4229 SYESAKKSIIDL
+4229 
-4241 NKTRVEAIK
+4241 
-4250 DGIQKEIDA
+4250 
-4259 YSELID
+4259 
-4265 KKKEE
+4265 
-4270 LSLQKD
+4270 
-4276 AHDFSKQVAEQQ
+4276 
-4288 KNVADLQKK
+4288 
-4297 LAVMAG
+4297 
-4303 DNSASAIAQKKKLQA
+4303 
-4318 ELSAA
+4318 
-4323 KQELEEL
+4323 
-4330 YYNHSVEKQQEAL
+4330 
-4343 DKSLENYQYNK
+4343 
-4354 QDEMDALD
+4354 
-4362 ESLKNEEQVISD
+4362 
-4374 SYATIAANTESVA
+4374 
-4387 QTLAEIASQ
+4387 
-4396 YGITLSDSV
+4396 
-4405 TKPWLDGANAIGT
+4405 
-4418 YQEQLDTSMS
+4418 
-4428 SFTQQLEALKKMYAD
+4428 
-4443 LQAQADSTGRSMVDA
+4443 
-4458 INSNKS
+4458 
-4464 KTESSTYTPPQ
+4464 
-4475 STQPSTPSQPSK
+4475 
-4487 PSAPSA
+4487 
-4493 GSSVTV
+4493 
-4499 KKSATNFSRDGG
+4499 
-4511 NGTRMQSWVPGS
+4511 
-4523 TFTVYKVSG
+4523 
-4532 SEVLIGRN
+4532 
-4540 GGYTGWVRLSDIEG
+4540 
-4554 YAKGTKGV
+4554 
-4562 TNDQLAMLDEL
+4562 
-4573 GEELVLHAGKDG
+4573 
-4585 KLQFLT
+4585 
-4591 KGTSVIPSDITENLM
+4591 
-4606 KLGSLDPRQVLD
+4606 
-4618 NNRPSIGA
+4618 
-4626 PHIINNNMEIN
+4626 
-4637 MEIAEVVHIDHADN
+4637 
-4651 SSIPDITKAVQK
+4651 
-4663 QMDAYMKNIN
+4663 
-4673 QGLKR
+4673 
-4678 YTR
+4678 